1 MTDNRFSGEN
11 KRQHYRIVYP
21 ISCRPSLKITRK
33 EFEVVDISESGIRF
47 LNKKWAPFTPGVRIQ
62 AEITFNDGDTL
73 EIDGEILRVDDQVS
87 ILKLHNSIPF
97 WKIVEEQRY
106 IKKNY
111 PDYLL

>member
-21 ISCRPSLKITRK
+21 FSCRPSLKITRK

-47 LNKKWAPFTPGVRIQ
+47 LNKQWAPFTPGVRIQ
-62 AEITFNDGDTL
+62 AEIIFNDGDSM
-73 EIDGEILRVDDQVS
+73 EIDGEILRADDQVS

-111 PDYLL
+111 PDYPL